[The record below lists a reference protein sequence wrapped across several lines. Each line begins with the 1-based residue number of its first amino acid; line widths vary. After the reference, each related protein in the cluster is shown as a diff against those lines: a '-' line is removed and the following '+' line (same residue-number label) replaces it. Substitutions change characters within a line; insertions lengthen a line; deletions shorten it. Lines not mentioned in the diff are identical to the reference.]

1 MSVAT
6 HGREVKQHPAPRLV
20 RCRYL
25 RLSGEQ
31 CTGEAAD
38 PQADVLLCLK
48 HMARVVEHARAT
60 YNRFLKEATQ

>member
-1 MSVAT
+1 MPERAI
-6 HGREVKQHPAPRLV
+6 

-25 RLSGEQ
+25 RRSGEQ

-38 PQADVLLCLK
+38 PTAEVLLCIK

-60 YNRFLKEATQ
+60 YNRYRKEATR

>member
-1 MSVAT
+1 MPERVI
-6 HGREVKQHPAPRLV
+6 

-25 RLSGEQ
+25 RRSGEQ

-38 PQADVLLCLK
+38 PTAEVLLCIK

-60 YNRFLKEATQ
+60 YNRYRKEAATR

>member
-1 MSVAT
+1 MT
-6 HGREVKQHPAPRLV
+6 TKQII

-25 RLSGEQ
+25 RRSGEQ

-38 PQADVLLCLK
+38 PAADVLLCLK

-60 YNRFLKEATQ
+60 YNRFRREATR